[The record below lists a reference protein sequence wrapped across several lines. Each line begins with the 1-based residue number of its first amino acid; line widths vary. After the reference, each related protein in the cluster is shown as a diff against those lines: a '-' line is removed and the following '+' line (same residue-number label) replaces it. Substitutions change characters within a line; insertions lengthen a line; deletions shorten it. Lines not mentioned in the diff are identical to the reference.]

1 MPRCLPAIHLLAILG
16 FKGQL
21 LLAILN
27 LGFLAAASGGNQVG
41 DPMENASGGLAG
53 ASDGQDESVSERP
66 PPEMPGLFGA
76 PAAVVAASPGTPPA
90 ASSDGSGTPQSAAAQ
105 RIGKRYNEMLESEFG
120 MVQDLQQL
128 IAALTVLSQDKAW
141 KLRDEHVQLIHR
153 TSSTVNDLVRVH
165 STMREMMQMF
175 AGSPAGLAQVFLGS
189 QDDLV
194 TVHGEFQT
202 LSTCVMVVL
211 QKKAGGQVI
220 GDRAVGTTLKAEGS
234 LAAALAPIQDLLV
247 RPSQRVM
254 KYGLFLEEMAA
265 DAARSEQPELE
276 LTLRDTARQ
285 VTDYTYRSSYIDH
298 TYVTHTHTLRDTAR
312 QVKEIVTNINERIR
326 GIQRR
331 ERVQMIAARVRAI
344 PADVRLVEHGR
355 EFVIDDGNFRE
366 RGRAG
371 Y

>member
-1 MPRCLPAIHLLAILG
+1 MAGIQRGCDPAMETAIG
-16 FKGQL
+16 
-21 LLAILN
+21 
-27 LGFLAAASGGNQVG
+27 S
-41 DPMENASGGLAG
+41 LAG
-53 ASDGQDESVSERP
+53 ASDEQDESVSERP

-165 STMREMMQMF
+165 STIREMMQMF

-254 KYGLFLEEMAA
+254 KYGLFLEEMAT
-265 DAARSEQPELE
+265 DAKRSEQPELE

-285 VTDYTYRSSYIDH
+285 V
-298 TYVTHTHTLRDTAR
+298 
-312 QVKEIVTNINERIR
+312 KEIVANINERIR

-355 EFVIDDGNFRE
+355 EFLIDDGNFRE

-371 Y
+371 YCKSLLLDWHETVGPAQGCY